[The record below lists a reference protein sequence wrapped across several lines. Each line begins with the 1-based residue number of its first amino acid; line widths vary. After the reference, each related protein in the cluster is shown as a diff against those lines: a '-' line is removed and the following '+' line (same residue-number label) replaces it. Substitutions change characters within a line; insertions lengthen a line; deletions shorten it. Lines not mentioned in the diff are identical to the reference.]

1 MDELAKREGLLTDD
15 FTLPP
20 EGMFTD
26 QRDFIERRLVLGL
39 MHPESADGVRV
50 VAWDGSNLR
59 HMTSDAARTW
69 AAEIEPLLALREV
82 TEAIRQLADEADHRN
97 SAAKYGAMSR
107 SAARKV
113 MERLTQ
119 GSAVAGN
126 A

>member
-1 MDELAKREGLLTDD
+1 VTD

-26 QRDFIERRLVLGL
+26 QRDFVELRLVLGV

-50 VAWDGSNLR
+50 VAWDGNKLR
-59 HMTSDAARTW
+59 HMTGEAARKW
-69 AAEIEPLLALREV
+69 AAEIEPLLELRDA
-82 TEAIRQLADEADHRN
+82 TEAIRQLADEADQRN

-107 SAARKV
+107 SAARKA
-113 MERLTQ
+113 MARLTEA
-119 GSAVAGN
+119 SAVAGN